1 MLAALGVLVAQG
13 LVIGG
18 LLLERRRRQRAETS
32 LRRLSGRLL
41 TAQEEERRRIARD
54 LHDDVGQRLALLAI
68 EAEEL
73 HARRPGPADELGDRA
88 RDLSTKAQG
97 LASDIQR
104 IAYELHPAQLEHV
117 GFPAAVRR
125 FVEEL
130 RGRHGLAV
138 DVVET
143 DWPRDVSPDVALC
156 LYRVTQEA
164 LQNVVRHSG
173 AREARV
179 ALEGRPNRLM
189 VTVSDTGVGFE
200 AGSQRA
206 DRGLGLTGMQE
217 RLRLIGGTLVVDA
230 TPGRGTRIQARVPR
244 GVSPAATLDTEPGH
258 DHVEAPRPA
267 G

>member
-1 MLAALGVLVAQG
+1 
-13 LVIGG
+13 
-18 LLLERRRRQRAETS
+18 LLLERRRRRRAES
-32 LRRLSGRLL
+32 NLRRLSGRLL

-73 HARRPGPADELGDRA
+73 PARPPASPDGIGNRA
-88 RDLSTKAQG
+88 RDLATKAQG
-97 LASDIQR
+97 LASDIHR
-104 IAYELHPAQLEHV
+104 IAYELHPARLEHL

-130 RGRHGLAV
+130 RNRHGLAV

-143 DWPRDVSPDVALC
+143 DWPRDVPPDVALC

-179 ALEGRPNRLM
+179 SLEGHPDRLA

-200 AGSQRA
+200 AGTRRA

-217 RLRLIGGTLVVDA
+217 RLRLVGGTLVIDT
-230 TPGRGTRIQARVPR
+230 TPRRGTRIQARVPR
-244 GVSPAATLDTEPGH
+244 GVSPAATYDAEPGE
-258 DHVEAPRPA
+258 DHAEAPRPA